1 MMVVFALL
9 GYFALILVAI
19 YMVINICSMIADG
32 ENAFIGFFLLLLFGL
47 PIAFVILI
55 LIASL

>member
-1 MMVVFALL
+1 MFAML
-9 GYFALILVAI
+9 GIFALILVAI